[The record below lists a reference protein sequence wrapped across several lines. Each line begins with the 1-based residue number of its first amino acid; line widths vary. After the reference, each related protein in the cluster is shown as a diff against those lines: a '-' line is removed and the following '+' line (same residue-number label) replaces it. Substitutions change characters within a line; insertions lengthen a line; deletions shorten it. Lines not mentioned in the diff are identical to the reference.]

1 MIRDPEDDYPADAA
15 ERIAYNLM
23 LPKPPWV
30 ERDPEDVMN
39 DGRDAMKEI
48 KERMDWDVHALPRLM
63 ETLND
68 QIYRLEMSI
77 ADHRPKK
84 ETLEVLRVMSTTIG
98 LMSEVCE

>member
-1 MIRDPEDDYPADAA
+1 MI
-15 ERIAYNLM
+15 
-23 LPKPPWV
+23 
-30 ERDPEDVMN
+30 RDPEDVMN
-39 DGRDAMKEI
+39 DGRDVMKEI
-48 KERMDWDVHALPRLM
+48 KERMDWDVNALPRLM

-68 QIYRLEMSI
+68 QLYRLEMSI

>member
-1 MIRDPEDDYPADAA
+1 MI
-15 ERIAYNLM
+15 
-23 LPKPPWV
+23 
-30 ERDPEDVMN
+30 RDPEDVMN

-84 ETLEVLRVMSTTIG
+84 ETLEVLRAMSTTLG
-98 LMSEVCE
+98 LMTEVCE

>member
-1 MIRDPEDDYPADAA
+1 MLGKEMRMIRDPEDGAA
-15 ERIAYNLM
+15 FKGMTYKGCLI
-23 LPKPPWV
+23 
-30 ERDPEDVMN
+30 RDPEDVMN

-48 KERMDWDVHALPRLM
+48 KERLDWDVHALPRLM

-84 ETLEVLRVMSTTIG
+84 ETLEVLRAMSTTLG
-98 LMSEVCE
+98 LMTEVCE

>member
-1 MIRDPEDDYPADAA
+1 MI
-15 ERIAYNLM
+15 
-23 LPKPPWV
+23 
-30 ERDPEDVMN
+30 RDPEDVMN

-48 KERMDWDVHALPRLM
+48 KERLDWDVDALPRLM

-98 LMSEVCE
+98 LMTEVCE

>member
-84 ETLEVLRVMSTTIG
+84 ETLEVLRAMSTTIG